1 MATGASRRE
10 SAVTEFV
17 KLVEHRRKELGF
29 SIAEL
34 ARKAKVGRP
43 YLHRV
48 LASQQDPSLEWA
60 EKVARPLGLK
70 IKTVKA

>member
-1 MATGASRRE
+1 MATVTSPQ
-10 SAVTEFV
+10 STAVNEFV
-17 KLVEHRRKELGF
+17 RLVEKRIKETGI
-29 SIAEL
+29 SITEL
-34 ARKAKVGRP
+34 ARQAGVGRP

-48 LASQQDPSLEWA
+48 LSGEQDPSLEWA